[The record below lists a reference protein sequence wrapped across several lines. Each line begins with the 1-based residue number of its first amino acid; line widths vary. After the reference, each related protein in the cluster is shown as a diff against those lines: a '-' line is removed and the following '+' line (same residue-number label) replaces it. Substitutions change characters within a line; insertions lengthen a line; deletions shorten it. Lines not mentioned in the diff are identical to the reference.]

1 MAQLKDIHITDF
13 VQDENISRATVRF
26 LADTFGINQSGNVSS
41 EILIS
46 HLRTSNNDIGQ
57 WVTKKYGRYVVDYR
71 QNLLTCF
78 QQICRFLIE
87 QSDFMSDVTEPEQR
101 SLRHELSAMVDNAQD
116 YQDAILLLKSGYGR
130 TEAHIEKIFA
140 KLQKT
145 GYVYQPSRTFRTLIA
160 IFELRPDLMM
170 EKMIQMVDI
179 LAVGKTSSWCNP
191 SMRPYIVTLL
201 DFFICEMGKKVDRMA
216 GFDSKSDREIL
227 EIAIKALAIELFLY
241 DEAEDDIHFFKRL
254 SMLYRFSA
262 YYCPEYQDELLKKAF
277 NSLAGGYN
285 TKMEFS
291 WEKISSV
298 QELILLIKVERKAE
312 NTQLRYDGEKAS
324 VFIEDG
330 NLSIMPRVINRQKAQ
345 KAIAAGVLPWH
356 NLQIYLIDIPKK
368 PSIKAVTI
376 DEYRK
381 WWTELERCLF
391 LSKIKTPANK
401 PAATRKPRHEECV
414 DIVIDGIADI
424 SNSIFKC
431 HVVSDGIEASGTISI
446 SDIVPYKIRSVDLNK
461 IINKAFVDSKS
472 GLPFI
477 FSAEARIDSRSDEY
491 KFVMKDLILEYIV
504 NNVEYQDLEMDA
516 VVTAIIS
523 YNNTCACVGSEG
535 ITILVPNN
543 DDLKPGDNISVRVVD
558 SIYDRKLGRQFVGE
572 YLGVAFSLV
581 TQQDA
586 LVQLLLFYS
595 NEKTFNESENQKRIL
610 EEQKKRDP
618 YTQID
623 DSSVIELMQLLDCEA
638 MAQTEV
644 HKRYN
649 YLAMGKILAMVIN
662 DTQQELYYENRLIL
676 QQLLEKFSRTSSIDN
691 SIIQALD
698 TLDERTKNKYP
709 LLKLRIDELHALDCI
724 GKPDKNQ
731 ILYEMQEKASNQ
743 ELKKLL
749 TLAIA
754 YNNLYALNMEEE
766 CEKLSERINELLCFK
781 YIIKPA
787 ELIGTE
793 SEQIEFKTSAVFIA
807 NEEHKV
813 IGSPAEQMEVLKKE
827 ICAFLNTK
835 GGTLYIGVNDQG
847 YAVGIND
854 DIEWFREHSHY
865 KVSNLDQ
872 YQRYL
877 LDSILKTWKGLNP
890 LLSLSLEN
898 RNDRYIIVIKVTP
911 SRSPIDLNGIYYNRV
926 GASCR
931 MIAKESETSFMQR
944 RPLLYDQI
952 YKQ

>member
-1 MAQLKDIHITDF
+1 MAQLKEIKITDF
-13 VQDENISRATVRF
+13 VQDDEISEATVKC
-26 LADTFGINQSGNVSS
+26 LADTFGINHSGSIPS
-41 EILIS
+41 ENLLS
-46 HLRTSNNDIGQ
+46 YLRTSNNDIDQ
-57 WVTKKYGRYVVDYR
+57 WATKKFGHYVVDYR

-78 QQICRFLIE
+78 QQICKFLIE
-87 QSDFMSDVTEPEQR
+87 QSDFMSDETETEQR
-101 SLRHELSAMVDNAQD
+101 SLRLELSAMVENAQD
-116 YQDAILLLKSGYGR
+116 YQDAIVLLKSGYGQ

-160 IFELRPDLMM
+160 IFQLRPDLMM

-227 EIAIKALAIELFLY
+227 EIAIKALAIELFLF
-241 DEAEDDIHFFKRL
+241 DEAEDDVHFLKRL

-262 YYCPEYQDELLKKAF
+262 YYCPEYQEELLKKAF
-277 NSLAGGYN
+277 NSLVGGYN
-285 TKMEFS
+285 SKMEFS
-291 WEKISSV
+291 WEKINSIK
-298 QELILLIKVERKAE
+298 ELILLIKADRKAE
-312 NTQLRYDGEKAS
+312 NTMLRYDGEKAS
-324 VFIEDG
+324 IFIENG
-330 NLSIMPRVINRQKAQ
+330 NLSIMPRSINRLKAQ

-356 NLQIYLIDIPKK
+356 NLQIYLAEVPKK
-368 PSIKAVTI
+368 PSVKAVTI
-376 DEYRK
+376 DEYRE
-381 WWTELERCLF
+381 WWTELERSLF
-391 LSKIKTPANK
+391 SSSNK
-401 PAATRKPRHEECV
+401 SIPTNIPKTRKPRHEESV
-414 DIVIDGIADI
+414 DIVIDSIGDLP
-424 SNSIFKC
+424 NSIFKC
-431 HVVSDGIEASGTISI
+431 HVVSEGIEATGSISI
-446 SDIVPYKIRSVDLNK
+446 SDIVPYKVRSIDLNR
-461 IINKAFVDSKS
+461 IFNKAFVDSKT

-477 FSAEARIDSRSDEY
+477 FSAEARIDSRNDEY
-491 KFVMKDLILEYIV
+491 VFTMKDLILEYIV
-504 NNVEYQDLEMDA
+504 NNVDYQDLEMDA

-523 YNNTCACVGSEG
+523 HSNSCACVGYEG
-535 ITILVPNN
+535 ITVIIPNTN
-543 DDLKPGDNISVRVVD
+543 NLKPGDQISVKITEAV
-558 SIYDRKLGRQFVGE
+558 YDQKMGCQFVGE
-572 YLGVAFSLV
+572 YLGEAFSTV

-595 NEKTFNESENQKRIL
+595 NERTYNESEIQKRAI
-610 EEQKKRDP
+610 EEQKKLDP

-623 DSSVIELMQLLDCEA
+623 TSSVIELMQLLDCEA

-649 YLAMGKILAMVIN
+649 YLAIGKILAMVLN
-662 DTQQELYYENRLIL
+662 DTQQVLYYENRLIL
-676 QQLLEKFSRTSSIDN
+676 QKLLEKFSRTSSID
-691 SIIQALD
+691 SGIIQALD
-698 TLDERTKNKYP
+698 TLDEETKKKYP

-731 ILYEMQEKASNQ
+731 VLYEMQVKASNN

-754 YNNLYALNMEEE
+754 YNNLYALNMEDE

-781 YIIKPA
+781 YVIKPA
-787 ELIGTE
+787 EMIGTE

-807 NEEHKV
+807 NEDHKV
-813 IGSPAEQMEVLKKE
+813 VGSPTEQMEILKKE

-854 DIEWFREHSHY
+854 DIEWFKEHPNY
-865 KVSNLDQ
+865 KVTNLDQ

-877 LDSILKTWKGLNP
+877 TDSILKTWKGLNP
-890 LLSLSLEN
+890 LLSLSLDN
-898 RNDRYIIVIKVTP
+898 RNGRYIIVIRITP
-911 SRSPIDLNGIYYNRV
+911 SRTPIDLNGIYFNRV

-931 MIAKESETSFMQR
+931 MIAKESETSFIQR
-944 RPLLYDQI
+944 RPLLYDQM